1 MGYTFLKSRE
11 PYYEDPFDLGRRNRA
26 SVSYLVKQNRNLL
39 ERLCEAESKIEA
51 FTANIT
57 EVVEEL
63 HEKIQDNE
71 GLAEKIDALDGRVNV
86 TESDIA
92 DLEERV
98 AKNEDDIS
106 NNKAKITA
114 NMMSIMQNV
123 NKIGDNMSNIDKN
136 ENMISTNME
145 SIS

>member
-57 EVVEEL
+57 EV
-63 HEKIQDNE
+63 I
-71 GLAEKIDALDGRVNV
+71 
-86 TESDIA
+86 
-92 DLEERV
+92 
-98 AKNEDDIS
+98 EDF
-106 NNKAKITA
+106 
-114 NMMSIMQNV
+114 Q
-123 NKIGDNMSNIDKN
+123 
-136 ENMISTNME
+136 E
-145 SIS
+145 